1 MILVLNTDDF
11 SERVSQH
18 QRDSLIPMPAERHW
32 SHTGRRL
39 HNQKLWTVFK
49 MMNSAFKTMD
59 LVLKMMDFV
68 LKVMD
73 LVLKMMDFVLKV
85 MDLVLKMMS
94 YGSTRRIA
102 GPSRGLFSFRPR
114 AQKRV

>member
-73 LVLKMMDFVLKV
+73 LVLKMM
-85 MDLVLKMMS
+85 S